1 MTNFEDNLHQVKAY
15 FEDKLTTYGAT
26 AQGADWNSSLSQE
39 IRFDQLI
46 KIICE
51 VSGFSILDYGCGY
64 GALADYL
71 RLKGFEY
78 TLYVGYDILE
88 PMIQT
93 ARQLHEGMEQV
104 TFTSDFEQVP
114 AVDYAV
120 ASGVF
125 NIRFNASYEEWTEY
139 TLTCLEKLNTLTS
152 KGFSANFLTKY
163 SDKDRMEE
171 RPDLYFADP
180 CFLFDYCKRHFSKNV
195 ALLHDY
201 NLYDFTI
208 LVRKS

>member
-1 MTNFEDNLHQVKAY
+1 MTNFEDNLRQVKAY
-15 FEDKLTTYGAT
+15 FKDKLVTYGAT
-26 AQGADWNSSLSQE
+26 AQGADWNSPQSQE

-46 KIICE
+46 KVIRE

-71 RLKGFEY
+71 CMKGYEY

-93 ARQLHEGMEQV
+93 ARQLHEGMERII
-104 TFTSDFEQVP
+104 FTSDIAQIP
-114 AVDYAV
+114 TVDYAV

-125 NIRFNASYEEWTEY
+125 NIRLNASYEQWTEY
-139 TLTCLEKLNTLTS
+139 TLACLEKLNTLTS
-152 KGFSANFLTKY
+152 KGFSVNFLTKY
-163 SDKDRMEE
+163 SDKERMEE

-180 CFLFDYCKRHFSKNV
+180 CFLFDYCKRRFSKNV

-208 LVRKS
+208 LVRKQ

>member
-1 MTNFEDNLHQVKAY
+1 MKNFEDNLHQVKAY
-15 FEDKLTTYGAT
+15 FKDKLTTYGAT
-26 AQGADWNSSLSQE
+26 AQGADWNSPQSQE

-46 KIICE
+46 KVIHE
-51 VSGFSILDYGCGY
+51 TSEFSILDYGCGY

-71 RLKGFEY
+71 RKKGYEY

-93 ARQLHEGMEQV
+93 ARQLHEGMERII
-104 TFTSDFEQVP
+104 FTSDIAQIP
-114 AVDYAV
+114 IMDYAV

-125 NIRFNASYEEWTEY
+125 NIRLNASYEEWTEY
-139 TLTCLEKLNTLTS
+139 TLTCLEKLNTLTR
-152 KGFSANFLTKY
+152 KGFSVNFLTKY
-163 SDKDRMEE
+163 SDKERMEE

-180 CFLFDYCKRHFSKNV
+180 CFLFDYCKRRFSKNV

-208 LVRKS
+208 LVRKQ